1 MNEHTLKVLEF
12 DKIREMLSKHCL
24 SEMGRELA
32 TSILP
37 TKDKEIAETEIRQTT
52 ELKEILLYEEKFPLS
67 SMKDIRLSLK
77 KAEIEGACLDPR
89 ELLNISQILNI
100 SGSLI
105 KFFKNKKEKYP
116 HICGLIS
123 ELRSF
128 DNILSTI
135 NSAVDPSA
143 EIRDSASGRL
153 SDIRHQK
160 KTLRNRI
167 LDKLESMIGARKA
180 KGPRQ
185 DDIITIR
192 DGRYVIPMDES
203 DFFQSRGIIH
213 DRSRSGAT
221 VFVEPIVVVG
231 MNNQLRELS
240 FEEEAEIERIL
251 REISE
256 MIKEELKDLDVTVRT
271 LQELDFIH
279 AKARLS
285 FDYDGNPPLLNEQG
299 YINLIEACHPLFHL
313 PKDKKSEIPPFDRLP
328 SGLSLPST
336 LSLRTKCRVEDR
348 VVSKAEPPKAGEVVP
363 LSLALGK
370 DYSTLII
377 TGPNAGGKTV
387 ALKTAGLL
395 TLMALAG
402 LHIPAKPY
410 SEISVFK
417 RVYADIGDEQS
428 IEMSLSTFSSHMLHI
443 RDAVKNADS
452 ESLIL
457 LDELGGGTD
466 PKEGVALGEAV
477 IDGLVKKEAK
487 VIITTHHG
495 ALKILAQEY
504 PQVRNASMEFDK
516 ETLTPT
522 YRFQM
527 GFPGSSYAIQI
538 AQRLGM
544 PEGIIQKAQEVLGS
558 EERDLGALLESLEK
572 DLKKVRENR
581 QAMEEQ
587 KKVTEE
593 LMNLYQD
600 RVKKLDEREKELKTK
615 ALRESKLMV
624 EATRVELERLVAQI
638 RKTQAQKEVV
648 KQAHR
653 VLEEKKISLSEELEK
668 FEQKVTKKLG
678 IIQPGDSVWIEP
690 LGIKGEVISKD
701 EQSKKLKVL
710 VGNLTYDVEEQKLTR
725 IEEEEKVEAESEY
738 VGTLY
743 SVPQVSPEIDLR
755 GLLAEEAFDIVDK
768 YLDNAFLAGLTTV
781 SVIHGK
787 GTGALRKKIGEF
799 LSHHHRV
806 EGIRLGEWNEGGS
819 GVTIVKLKE

>member
-1 MNEHTLKVLEF
+1 LFRQETGFDLMDEHTLKVLEF
-12 DKIREMLSKHCL
+12 DKVREMLSKHCL
-24 SEMGRELA
+24 SEMGKELA
-32 TSILP
+32 TSIFP
-37 TKDKEIAETEIRQTT
+37 TKDKEIAEKEIRQTT

-67 SMKDIRLSLK
+67 SMEDIRNSLK
-77 KAEIEGACLDPR
+77 RAEKEGAYLEPK
-89 ELLNISQILNI
+89 ELLNIARILNI
-100 SGSLI
+100 SRSLI

-116 HICGLIS
+116 HTSVLIS
-123 ELRSF
+123 DLRSF
-128 DNILSTI
+128 DETLSAI
-135 NSAVDPSA
+135 NSAIDPSG
-143 EIRDSASGRL
+143 EIKDSASGKL

-167 LDKLESMIGARKA
+167 LDKLESMIGARKI

-203 DFFQSRGIIH
+203 EFFQSRGIIH

-221 VFVEPIVVVG
+221 VFVEPLVVVR

-240 FEEEAEIERIL
+240 LEEEAEIERIL
-251 REISE
+251 GEITD
-256 MIKEELKDLDVTVRT
+256 MIRVELKELDVTVRI

-279 AKARLS
+279 AKALLS

-299 YINLIEACHPLFHL
+299 YVELIEARHPLLHL
-313 PKDKKSEIPPFDRLP
+313 PKDKKSEI
-328 SGLSLPST
+328 SEKT
-336 LSLRTKCRVEDR
+336 
-348 VVSKAEPPKAGEVVP
+348 GEVVP
-363 LSLALGK
+363 LSVTLGK

-387 ALKTAGLL
+387 ALKTVGLV

-443 RDAVKNADS
+443 KDAVENADS

-466 PKEGVALGEAV
+466 PKEGVALGEAI
-477 IDGLVKKEAK
+477 IDQLIKKQAR

-495 ALKILAQEY
+495 ALKVLTQDY
-504 PQVRNASMEFDK
+504 PEVRNASVEFDK

-527 GFPGSSYAIQI
+527 GYPGSSYAIQI

-544 PEGIIQKAQEVLGS
+544 PEEIIKKAQEVLGS
-558 EERDLGALLESLEK
+558 EERDLGKLLESLEK
-572 DLKKVRENR
+572 DLKRVRENR

-600 RVKKLDEREKELKTK
+600 RLKKLEEREKELKTK

-624 EATRVELERLVAQI
+624 EATRVELERLVGQI
-638 RKTQAQKEVV
+638 RKTQAQKEAV
-648 KQAHR
+648 KEAHR
-653 VLEEKKISLSEELEK
+653 VVEEKRTSLTEELEK

-690 LGIKGEVISKD
+690 LAIKGEVISKD
-701 EQSKKLKVL
+701 EQSKKLKIL
-710 VGNLTYDVEEQKLTR
+710 VGSITYYVEEENLTR
-725 IEEEEKVEAESEY
+725 IEDAEKVEAGSEY
-738 VGTLY
+738 VSASSYT
-743 SVPQVSPEIDLR
+743 VPQVSPEIDLR
-755 GLLAEEAFDIVDK
+755 GLLAEEAFNIVDK
-768 YLDNAFLAGLTTV
+768 YLDNAYLAGLTTV
-781 SVIHGK
+781 SIIHGK
-787 GTGALRKKIGEF
+787 GTGALRKKISEF

-806 EGIRLGEWNEGGS
+806 ESIRLGEWNEGGS
-819 GVTIVKLKE
+819 GVTIVKLKQ

>member
-1 MNEHTLKVLEF
+1 MDEHTLKVLEF
-12 DKIREMLSKHCL
+12 DKIREILSKHCL

-32 TSILP
+32 SLIFP
-37 TKDKEIAETEIRQTT
+37 TKDKEIAEKEIRQTT

-67 SMKDIRLSLK
+67 SMEDIRGSLK
-77 KAEIEGACLDPR
+77 KAKTEGACLEPK

-100 SGSLI
+100 SKSLI
-105 KFFKNKKEKYP
+105 KFFKNKEDKYP
-116 HICGLIS
+116 HVSALIS

-128 DNILSTI
+128 DEILSAI
-135 NSAVDPSA
+135 YSAVDPSG

-167 LDKLESMIGARKA
+167 LDKLESMIGARKT

-192 DGRYVIPMDES
+192 DERYVIPMDES

-221 VFVEPIVVVG
+221 VFVEPLVVVG

-240 FEEEAEIERIL
+240 LEEEAEIERIL
-251 REISE
+251 LEISGR
-256 MIKEELKDLDVTVRT
+256 IRGELKDLDVTVRI

-279 AKARLS
+279 AKAQLS

-299 YINLIEACHPLFHL
+299 YVNLIDARHPLLHL
-313 PKDKKSEIPPFDRLP
+313 SKDKKSE
-328 SGLSLPST
+328 T
-336 LSLRTKCRVEDR
+336 
-348 VVSKAEPPKAGEVVP
+348 PPKAGAVVP

-387 ALKTAGLL
+387 ALKTVGLL
-395 TLMALAG
+395 TLMTLAG
-402 LHIPAKPY
+402 LHIPVKPY
-410 SEISVFK
+410 SEISVFS

-443 RDAVKNADS
+443 KAAVENANS

-466 PKEGVALGEAV
+466 PKEGVALGEAI
-477 IDGLVKKEAK
+477 IDQLIRNEAR
-487 VIITTHHG
+487 VVITTHHG

-527 GFPGSSYAIQI
+527 GYPGSSYAIQI
-538 AQRLGM
+538 AERLGM

-558 EERDLGALLESLEK
+558 EEKDLGALLESLEK

-587 KKVTEE
+587 KKVTQE
-593 LMNLYQD
+593 LMHLYQD
-600 RVKKLDEREKELKTK
+600 RMKKLDEREKELKTR

-624 EATRVELERLVAQI
+624 EATRAELERLVAQI

-648 KQAHR
+648 KEAHR
-653 VLEEKKISLSEELEK
+653 FVEEKRASLAKELEK
-668 FEQKVTKKLG
+668 FEEKVTKKLG
-678 IIQPGDSVWIEP
+678 IIQVGDSVWIEP
-690 LGIKGEVISKD
+690 LGITGEVISKD
-701 EQSKKLKVL
+701 EQSNKFKVL
-710 VGNLTYDVEEQKLTR
+710 VGNLTYDVEEEKLTR
-725 IEEEEKVEAESEY
+725 IEEEEKVEPEPEY
-738 VGTLY
+738 VGTPY
-743 SVPQVSPEIDLR
+743 SIPQVSPEIDLR

-781 SVIHGK
+781 TVIHGK

-806 EGIRLGEWNEGGS
+806 EEIRLGEWNEGGS

>member
-1 MNEHTLKVLEF
+1 MDEHTLKVLEF

-32 TSILP
+32 ISIFP
-37 TKDKEIAETEIRQTT
+37 TKDKEIAEKEIRQTT
-52 ELKEILLYEEKFPLS
+52 ELKEILLYEETFPLS
-67 SMKDIRLSLK
+67 SMEDIRNSLK
-77 KAEIEGACLDPR
+77 KAEAEGACLEPK
-89 ELLNISQILNI
+89 ELLNIAQILNV
-100 SGSLI
+100 SKSLI
-105 KFFKNKKEKYP
+105 KFFKNKEEKYP
-116 HICGLIS
+116 HTFALIS

-128 DNILSTI
+128 DEILSAI
-135 NSAVDPSA
+135 NSAVDPSG

-221 VFVEPIVVVG
+221 VFVEPLVVLG
-231 MNNQLRELS
+231 MNNQLRDLS
-240 FEEEAEIERIL
+240 LEEKAEIERIL
-251 REISE
+251 REISG
-256 MIKEELKDLDVTVRT
+256 MIREELKDLDVTARI

-279 AKARLS
+279 ARAQLS

-299 YINLIEACHPLFHL
+299 YVNLIEARHPLLHH
-313 PKDKKSEIPPFDRLP
+313 PQDKKPGISPFDRL
-328 SGLSLPST
+328 
-336 LSLRTKCRVEDR
+336 R
-348 VVSKAEPPKAGEVVP
+348 VVSKAEPPKAGGVVP
-363 LSLALGK
+363 LSLALGR
-370 DYSTLII
+370 DYSTVII

-387 ALKTAGLL
+387 ALKTVGLL
-395 TLMALAG
+395 TLMALSG

-443 RDAVKNADS
+443 KEAVENADS

-466 PKEGVALGEAV
+466 PKEGVALAEAILDQLIRNEV
-477 IDGLVKKEAK
+477 R

-495 ALKILAQEY
+495 ALKMLAQEY

-516 ETLTPT
+516 ETLSPT
-522 YRFQM
+522 YRFQI
-527 GFPGSSYAIQI
+527 GYPGSSYAIQI

-572 DLKKVRENR
+572 DLKRVRENR

-600 RVKKLDEREKELKTK
+600 RMKKLEEREKELKTR

-624 EATRVELERLVAQI
+624 EATRAELERLVAQI

-648 KQAHR
+648 KEAHR
-653 VLEEKKISLSEELEK
+653 VIEEKRISLTQELEK
-668 FEQKVTKKLG
+668 FEEKVTKKLG
-678 IIQPGDSVWIEP
+678 IIQVNDSVWIEP
-690 LGIKGEVISKD
+690 LGITGEVISKD
-701 EQSKKLKVL
+701 KQSNKFKVL
-710 VGNLTYDVEEQKLTR
+710 VGNLTYDVEEEKLTR
-725 IEEEEKVEAESEY
+725 IEEEERVKPEPEY
-738 VGTLY
+738 VGTPY
-743 SVPQVSPEIDLR
+743 NIPQVSPEIDLR

-768 YLDNAFLAGLTTV
+768 YLDDAFLAGLTTI

-787 GTGALRKKIGEF
+787 GTGALRKKISGF
-799 LSHHHRV
+799 LTHHHRV
-806 EGIRLGEWNEGGS
+806 EQIRLGEWNEGGS

>member
-1 MNEHTLKVLEF
+1 MHEHTLKILEF
-12 DKIREMLSKHCL
+12 DKIREMLSQQCL
-24 SEMGRELA
+24 SEMGKELA
-32 TSILP
+32 LSIFP
-37 TKDKEIAETEIRQTT
+37 TKDKEIAEKEIRETT
-52 ELKEILLYEEKFPLS
+52 ELKEILLYEEPLPLS
-67 SMKDIRLSLK
+67 SMKDIRQSLK
-77 KAEIEGACLDPR
+77 RAETVGAFLEPK
-89 ELLNISQILNI
+89 ELLNVAEILTISR
-100 SGSLI
+100 SLI

-116 HICGLIS
+116 HIDAIVS

-128 DNILSTI
+128 DEILSAI
-135 NSAVDPSA
+135 NSAVDPSG
-143 EIRDSASGRL
+143 EIKDSASGRL
-153 SDIRHQK
+153 SDIRHRQ

-167 LDKLESMIGARKA
+167 LDKLESMLGSRKT

-203 DFFQSRGIIH
+203 EFFQSRGIIH

-221 VFVEPIVVVG
+221 FFVEPLVVLG

-240 FEEEAEIERIL
+240 LEEEAEIERIL
-251 REISE
+251 REITD
-256 MIKEELKDLDVTVRT
+256 MIRAELTDMDVTVRV

-279 AKARLS
+279 AKAQLS
-285 FDYDGNPPLLNEQG
+285 FSYDGNPPLLNEQG
-299 YINLIEACHPLFHL
+299 YVNLIEARHPLLAL
-313 PKDKKSEIPPFDRLP
+313 PKDKKEI
-328 SGLSLPST
+328 
-336 LSLRTKCRVEDR
+336 
-348 VVSKAEPPKAGEVVP
+348 VP

-387 ALKTAGLL
+387 TLKTVGLL
-395 TLMALAG
+395 TLMALSG

-443 RDAVKNADS
+443 KEALDNSDS
-452 ESLIL
+452 ETLIL
-457 LDELGGGTD
+457 FDELGGGTD
-466 PKEGVALGEAV
+466 PKEGVALGEAIV
-477 IDGLVKKEAK
+477 DRLIKKESR

-495 ALKILAQEY
+495 ALKMLASEY
-504 PQVRNASMEFDK
+504 PQIRNANMEFDK

-522 YRFQM
+522 YRFQI
-527 GFPGSSYAIQI
+527 GYPGSSYAIQI
-538 AQRLGM
+538 AQRLGIS
-544 PEGIIQKAQEVLGS
+544 EEIIQKAHEILGT
-558 EERDLGALLESLEK
+558 EERDLGTLLASLET

-581 QAMEEQ
+581 QALEVQ

-600 RVKKLDEREKELKTK
+600 RMKKLQEREKVLKTT

-624 EATRVELERLVAQI
+624 EATKAEIERLVAQI

-648 KQAHR
+648 KEAHH
-653 VLEEKKISLSEELEK
+653 VLEEKKVSLSQELEK
-668 FEQKVTKKLG
+668 FEQKVVKKLG
-678 IIQPGDSVWIEP
+678 IVQVGDPVWIEP
-690 LGIKGEVISKD
+690 LGIKGEVISRN
-701 EQSKKLKVL
+701 EQTKQFKVL
-710 VGNLTYDVEEQKLTR
+710 VGNLTYDVEEEKLTK
-725 IEEEEKVEAESEY
+725 IEEEEKVEGEKEY
-738 VGTLY
+738 IGTPYTL
-743 SVPQVSPEIDLR
+743 PQVSPEIDLR
-755 GLLAEEAFDIVDK
+755 GLLAEEAIAVVDK
-768 YLDNAFLAGLTTV
+768 YMDNAYLAGLTSV
-781 SVIHGK
+781 SIIHGK

-806 EGIRLGEWNEGGS
+806 ENIRLGEWDEGGS

>member
-1 MNEHTLKVLEF
+1 MDEHTLKVLEF

-24 SEMGRELA
+24 SEMGKELA
-32 TSILP
+32 TSIFP
-37 TKDKEIAETEIRQTT
+37 TKDKEIAEKEIRQTT

-67 SMKDIRLSLK
+67 SMQDIRGSLK
-77 KAEIEGACLDPR
+77 KAEPEGANLEPK
-89 ELLNISQILNI
+89 ELLNIAHILNI
-100 SGSLI
+100 SKSLI

-116 HICGLIS
+116 HINTLIS

-128 DNILSTI
+128 DEILFTI
-135 NSAVDPSA
+135 NSAVDPSG

-153 SDIRHQK
+153 SDVRHQK

-167 LDKLESMIGARKA
+167 LDKLESMLGARKT

-221 VFVEPIVVVG
+221 VFVEPLVVVR

-240 FEEEAEIERIL
+240 LEEEAEIERIL
-251 REISE
+251 REITDL
-256 MIKEELKDLDVTVRT
+256 IRVELVDLDVMVRI

-279 AKARLS
+279 AKAQLS
-285 FDYDGNPPLLNEQG
+285 FDYEGNAPLLNEQG
-299 YINLIEACHPLFHL
+299 YINLIEARHPLLHF
-313 PKDKKSEIPPFDRLP
+313 PKEKKSEI
-328 SGLSLPST
+328 
-336 LSLRTKCRVEDR
+336 
-348 VVSKAEPPKAGEVVP
+348 APKAGEVVP

-370 DYSTLII
+370 DYSTVII

-387 ALKTAGLL
+387 ALKTVGLL
-395 TLMALAG
+395 TLMALTG
-402 LHIPAKPY
+402 LHIPVKPY

-443 RDAVKNADS
+443 KDAVKNADS

-466 PKEGVALGEAV
+466 PKEGVALGEAI
-477 IDGLVKKEAK
+477 IDGLIKKEAR

-504 PQVRNASMEFDK
+504 PQARNASMEFDK

-527 GFPGSSYAIQI
+527 GYPGSSYAIQI

-593 LMNLYQD
+593 LMNLYRD

-624 EATRVELERLVAQI
+624 EATRAELERLVAQI

-648 KQAHR
+648 KEAHR
-653 VLEEKKISLSEELEK
+653 VVEEKRTSLTEELEK

-678 IIQPGDSVWIEP
+678 IIQTGDSVWIEP
-690 LGIKGEVISKD
+690 LGITGEVMSKD
-701 EQSKKLKVL
+701 EQSKKFKVL
-710 VGNLTYDVEEQKLTR
+710 VGSVTYDVEEEKLTR
-725 IEEEEKVEAESEY
+725 IEEGEKVEAESEY
-738 VGTLY
+738 VGTSY
-743 SVPQVSPEIDLR
+743 SIPQVSPEIDLR
-755 GLLAEEAFDIVDK
+755 GLLAEEAFDIMDK
-768 YLDNAFLAGLTTV
+768 YLDNAYLAGLTTV

-806 EGIRLGEWNEGGS
+806 DNIRLGEWNEGGS
-819 GVTIVKLKE
+819 GVTVVKLKE

>member
-1 MNEHTLKVLEF
+1 MDEHTLKVLEF
-12 DKIREMLSKHCL
+12 NKIREMLSGHCL

-32 TSILP
+32 LSIFP
-37 TKDKEIAETEIRQTT
+37 TKDKEIAEKEIRQTT
-52 ELKEILLYEEKFPLS
+52 ELKEILLYEGNFPLS
-67 SMKDIRLSLK
+67 SMRDIRGSLK
-77 KAEIEGACLDPR
+77 KVEKEGANLEPQ
-89 ELLNISQILNI
+89 ELLNVAQTLNI
-100 SGSLI
+100 SKSLI
-105 KFFKNKKEKYP
+105 EFFRNKKEKYP
-116 HICGLIS
+116 HVNVLVS

-128 DNILSTI
+128 DEILSAI
-135 NSAVDPSA
+135 NSAVDPPG

-153 SDIRHQK
+153 SDLRHQK
-160 KTLRNRI
+160 KTVRNRI
-167 LDKLESMIGARKA
+167 LDKLEKMIGARKV

-185 DDIITIR
+185 DDIITLR

-221 VFVEPIVVVG
+221 VFVEPLVVVR

-240 FEEEAEIERIL
+240 LEEEAEIERIL
-251 REISE
+251 SEIAA
-256 MIKEELKDLDVTVRT
+256 MIRAELVDMDVMVRI

-279 AKARLS
+279 SKAQLS

-299 YINLIEACHPLFHL
+299 FVNLIEARHPLL
-313 PKDKKSEIPPFDRLP
+313 DTAKEKKPE
-328 SGLSLPST
+328 
-336 LSLRTKCRVEDR
+336 TK
-348 VVSKAEPPKAGEVVP
+348 SKANRVVP
-363 LSLALGK
+363 LTLTLGK
-370 DYSTLII
+370 DYSAVII

-387 ALKTAGLL
+387 ALKTVGLL
-395 TLMALAG
+395 SLMALAG

-410 SEISVFK
+410 SEISAFK

-443 RDAVKNADS
+443 KEAVENSDPQ
-452 ESLIL
+452 SLIL

-466 PKEGVALGEAV
+466 PKEGVALGEAI
-477 IDGLVKKEAK
+477 IDELVRRQSR

-495 ALKILAQEY
+495 ALKLLTQEY
-504 PQVRNASMEFDK
+504 PQLRNASMEFDK
-516 ETLTPT
+516 DTLAPT

-527 GFPGSSYAIQI
+527 GYPGSSYAIQI

-544 PEGIIQKAQEVLGS
+544 PEGIIKRAQEILGS
-558 EERDLGALLESLEK
+558 EERDVGALLESLEK

-581 QAMEEQ
+581 QALEEQ

-593 LMNLYQD
+593 LMRLYQD
-600 RVKKLDEREKELKTK
+600 RMKKLEEREKELKTK

-624 EATRVELERLVAQI
+624 EATRAELERLVAQI

-648 KQAHR
+648 KEAHR
-653 VLEEKKISLSEELEK
+653 VIQEKRTSLTEELEK

-690 LGIKGEVISKD
+690 LGIRGEVISKD
-701 EQSKKLKVL
+701 DQSNMLKVL
-710 VGNLTYDVEEQKLTR
+710 VGSVTYDVEEEKLTR
-725 IEEEEKVEAESEY
+725 IEETEKVEAESDY
-738 VGTLY
+738 VSTSSY
-743 SVPQVSPEIDLR
+743 TVPQVSPEIDLR

-787 GTGALRKKIGEF
+787 GTGALRKKVSEF

-806 EGIRLGEWNEGGS
+806 DSIRLGEWNEGGA